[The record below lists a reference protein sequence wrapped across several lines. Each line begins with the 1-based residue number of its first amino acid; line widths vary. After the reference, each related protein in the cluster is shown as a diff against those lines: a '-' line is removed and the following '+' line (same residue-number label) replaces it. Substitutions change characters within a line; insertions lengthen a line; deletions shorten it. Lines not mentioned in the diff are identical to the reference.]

1 MIQILDDRI
10 RIQIEIALAGS
21 RGCPAAASTRE
32 QQARAAGLSGAE
44 IDAARQHRCF
54 DVRAAAAVRLACA
67 LHEAGRN
74 EPALVAKARR
84 AGLGPAE
91 IAAIAALALAN
102 PASAPR

>member
-1 MIQILDDRI
+1 MTQILDDRI
-10 RIQIEIALAGS
+10 RIQIEIAFAGGQ
-21 RGCPAAASTRE
+21 GCPAAAASHE

-67 LHEAGRN
+67 LREAGRN
-74 EPALVAKARR
+74 EPALVVEARR
-84 AGLGPAE
+84 AGLSPTE

-102 PASAPR
+102 LASAPL